1 MHKRHEEATADM
13 KLRSHRLRWALV
25 PVLALGVAL
34 TGQGMASARTGSAK
48 LADAT
53 LNGSGSTFQQAFDEE
68 AISAFT
74 DKNSGVT
81 INYAGGGSGKGRQ
94 DFADQV
100 VDFAGTDATYP
111 SADLALRQGRRVP
124 LRADGRRA
132 DHRGVQPPGRAEPE
146 AVGPDDL
153 EDLPAPD
160 HQVERSRDRQGE
172 PEGQAARH
180 RHHGG
185 AVEPMARGRRRTS
198 RRSSPRPTRAGGSS
212 ARARPS
218 AWPADTQGGQGNAG
232 VAAIVSGT
240 EGAIGYVDYS
250 DAKAAGLKY
259 AAVRNQLGKY
269 IKPSLKGASEAA
281 ATVAINPDLTYD
293 PIYATGATS
302 YPITSPTW
310 ILVYKNQ
317 DDANKGKA
325 LKAWLTYIL
334 TKGQKQAA
342 GVDYAPLPPG
352 LAKQALA
359 QVKTIQT

>member
-1 MHKRHEEATADM
+1 M
-13 KLRSHRLRWALV
+13 KLRSHRLRWVLV

-34 TGQGMASARTGSAK
+34 MGQGMASATNASAK

-68 AISAFT
+68 TISSFT
-74 DKNSGVT
+74 DANSGIT

-111 SADLALRQGRRVP
+111 SADLALVKGGEFLYVPTVVAPITVAYNLPDVPKLRLSGPTISKIFQRQITKWNDPAIAKENPKAKLPDTDITVAR
-124 LRADGRRA
+124 RADGSGTTQNFTTFLTKA
-132 DHRGVQPPGRAEPE
+132 DPSGWK
-146 AVGPDDL
+146 L
-153 EDLPAPD
+153 
-160 HQVERSRDRQGE
+160 
-172 PEGQAARH
+172 
-180 RHHGG
+180 G
-185 AVEPMARGRRRTS
+185 A
-198 RRSSPRPTRAGGSS
+198 GSTVS
-212 ARARPS
+212 WPS
-218 AWPADTQGGQGNAG
+218 DTQGGQGNAG

-250 DAKAAGLKY
+250 DAKAAGLEY
-259 AAVRNQLGKY
+259 AAVKNQLGKY
-269 IKPSLKGASEAA
+269 IKPTIKSASEAA

-310 ILVYKNQ
+310 ILAYKNQ
-317 DDANKGKA
+317 SDAKKGAA
-325 LKAWLTYIL
+325 LKAWLKYIL

-359 QVKTIQT
+359 QLKQIQT